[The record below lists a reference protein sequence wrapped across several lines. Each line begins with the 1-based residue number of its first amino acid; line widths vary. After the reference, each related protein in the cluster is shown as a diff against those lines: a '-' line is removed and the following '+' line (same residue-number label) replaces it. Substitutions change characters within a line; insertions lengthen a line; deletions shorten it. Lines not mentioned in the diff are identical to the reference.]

1 METLRITRKK
11 GNKNTQKMKEKKFQQ
26 TLRQT
31 RK

>member
-11 GNKNTQKMKEKKFQQ
+11 GNKNTQKMKGKKFLQ

>member
-11 GNKNTQKMKEKKFQQ
+11 GNKNTKKIKEKKFLQ